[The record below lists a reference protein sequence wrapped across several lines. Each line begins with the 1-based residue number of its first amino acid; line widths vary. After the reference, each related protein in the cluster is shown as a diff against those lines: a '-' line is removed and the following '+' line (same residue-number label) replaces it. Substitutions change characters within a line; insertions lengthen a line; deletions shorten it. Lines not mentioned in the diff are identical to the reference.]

1 MAKGH
6 IGSGVRSLVKRKGW
20 LVEVVAFQ
28 PEVEE
33 RLEIAMREADCI
45 AVLQAREHIYLMAEG
60 RLGGRYM
67 VMLL

>member
-6 IGSGVRSLVKRKGW
+6 IDSEVHSSVERKGW

-33 RLEIAMREADCI
+33 QLETVVWEADCI
-45 AVLQAREHIYLMAEG
+45 AVLQAQEHICLMAEG
-60 RLGGRYM
+60 QLEERYM
-67 VMLL
+67 AMLL